1 MRFYEKEVQW
11 GMFLQLLMSIFLL
24 QGSTVSIMTR
34 SVENERI
41 AGERRM
47 DALFGKKTDVLCPGF
62 SQKGMSLCVR
72 QYIKNYK
79 IETATG
85 YSALS
90 TFITIAANQD
100 RNAKIYDATTAQI
113 LAMETLVLLQE
124 QLKKE
129 NMICGTLRPSGPQ
142 NLLEIKQICA
152 QEESQFRK
160 LQEKNKKY
168 IEKKLAEII
177 NSKGNDKNQK
187 WVDAKKAE
195 IYVAA
200 RKAFNKTFFNET
212 EYKITENDILDQN
225 KQTVKISCD
234 KLEPKYK
241 IRFSAQNPCEQA
253 FARLLLS
260 CVELP
265 SPREPAS
272 IKNKEMMEMVQKPL
286 PCFYNKMQQ
295 YLSSEDLG
303 E

>member
-1 MRFYEKEVQW
+1 M
-11 GMFLQLLMSIFLL
+11 MFLAVILSLFLT
-24 QGSTVSIMTR
+24 QASTVSIMTR

-47 DALFGKKTDVLCPGF
+47 DALFAKKIDVLCPGF

-85 YSALS
+85 YAALS
-90 TFITIAANQD
+90 TFIAIAANQD

-129 NMICGTLRPSGPQ
+129 NMICGTLKPSGPQ
-142 NLLEIKQICA
+142 NLLEIKQVCA
-152 QEESQFRK
+152 QEEVQFRK

-177 NSKGNDKNQK
+177 ATKGNEKNQK
-187 WVDAKKAE
+187 WIDAKKAE
-195 IYVAA
+195 IYVSS
-200 RKAFNKTFFNET
+200 RKAFHKTFFDEA
-212 EYKITENDILDQN
+212 EYKITENDIVEQH
-225 KQTVKISCD
+225 KQTLKTSCE

-241 IRFSAQNPCEQA
+241 NRFSTQNTCEQT
-253 FARLLLS
+253 FSRLMLS
-260 CVELP
+260 CVEIS
-265 SPREPAS
+265 SPRDPAS

-295 YLSSEDLG
+295 YLSTEEASTTPN
-303 E
+303 